1 MSKTFSRSV
10 RKWSAVAVLG
20 ITAATSVLALEIA
33 RMRVPEELAAVAH
46 RLPASGYGGANR
58 GRFVIGD
65 YRGDFTRIESR
76 FAVFDPLYAANR
88 GKSSFTLAGPGVEDT
103 IAAEC
108 RFKER
113 VVTVGVLTFDATKLA
128 YVCDIKDADGGTA
141 GSLTLGEPKPS
152 GFESRLLARAERKGL
167 AEIGSVRIE
176 IASVHQYDRSK
187 LSSQT
192 PVGYVLSLDSQAV
205 GALELTDSNPT
216 FFLHAGM
223 APNVQRAT
231 LIAALGL
238 SVLRDPAVSALGD

>member
-1 MSKTFSRSV
+1 
-10 RKWSAVAVLG
+10 VAG
-20 ITAATSVLALEIA
+20 G
-33 RMRVPEELAAVAH
+33 
-46 RLPASGYGGANR
+46 SG
-58 GRFVIGD
+58 
-65 YRGDFTRIESR
+65 
-76 FAVFDPLYAANR
+76 
-88 GKSSFTLAGPGVEDT
+88 
-103 IAAEC
+103 
-108 RFKER
+108 
-113 VVTVGVLTFDATKLA
+113 
-128 YVCDIKDADGGTA
+128 
-141 GSLTLGEPKPS
+141 PS
-152 GFESRLLARAERKGL
+152 
-167 AEIGSVRIE
+167 GSVRIE